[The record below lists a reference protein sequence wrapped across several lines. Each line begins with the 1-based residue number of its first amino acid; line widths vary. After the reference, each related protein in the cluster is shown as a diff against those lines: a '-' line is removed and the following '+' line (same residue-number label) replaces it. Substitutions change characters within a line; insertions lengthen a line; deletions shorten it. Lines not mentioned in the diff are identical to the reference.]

1 MDFLQNL
8 LDNSNIPV
16 ITAFLLGLLTA
27 ISPCPL
33 ATNIT
38 AIGFIS
44 KDIGNRNKIF
54 LGGLLYTLGRVVA
67 YTVLGII
74 LISILKE
81 GSSMFSLQKGISKY
95 GEILI
100 APVLIFVGVFMLFGD
115 RLNLPKFGFSGTGKA
130 EKLKGNLGS
139 LLLGVLFA
147 LAFCPTSGLFYFGML
162 IPMSAAEP
170 GGYLLPIVYAVATG
184 LPVILVAWILAYSVA
199 GIGKFY
205 NRIQVFQK
213 WFNRVVA
220 VLFIAVGIYYAYINY
235 FNTSL
240 SL

>member
-8 LDNSNIPV
+8 LDNSNIPI

-27 ISPCPL
+27 IRPCPL

-81 GSSMFSLQKGISKY
+81 GSSMFSLQKSISKY

-235 FNTSL
+235 L
-240 SL
+240 

>member
-1 MDFLQNL
+1 MDFPQNL
-8 LDNSNIPV
+8 LDNSNIPI

-81 GSSMFSLQKGISKY
+81 GSSMFSLQKSISKY

-235 FNTSL
+235 L
-240 SL
+240 